1 MMNMKHECAPWRTIF
16 FSRLFFCKQL
26 FSFFP
31 GFCFRTRRGSA
42 PRDLSAL
49 WRLDTGGARGGERAC
64 RCVWV
69 HVVGFW
75 VPVVLL
81 QTESH

>member
-16 FSRLFFCKQL
+16 FSRLFFANN
-26 FSFFP
+26 SFPFFLGSVP
-31 GFCFRTRRGSA
+31 GLAGA
-42 PRDLSAL
+42 PPQETSAL
-49 WRLDTGGARGGERAC
+49 SRLDTGGARGGERAC

-81 QTESH
+81 QT